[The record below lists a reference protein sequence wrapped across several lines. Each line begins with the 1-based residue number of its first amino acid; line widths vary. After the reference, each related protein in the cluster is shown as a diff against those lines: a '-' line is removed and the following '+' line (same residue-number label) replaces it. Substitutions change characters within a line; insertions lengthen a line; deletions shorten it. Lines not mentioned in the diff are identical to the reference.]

1 MKDDMTLS
9 YWDCLNTGMTQ
20 KEAAKARGVSVSA
33 VCGWAKI
40 NGVRFKPVNI
50 TAEDIPADKYEEYRV
65 MIQVDRLTQAEALDA
80 LGLAQ

>member
-1 MKDDMTLS
+1 MTDDMRPT
-9 YWDCLNTGMTQ
+9 YWDCLNSGMTQ
-20 KEAAKARGVSVSA
+20 RECADARGVSVSA
-33 VCGWAKI
+33 VCGWANI

-65 MIQVDRLTQAEALDA
+65 LIQVDRLTQAEALDA

>member
-1 MKDDMTLS
+1 MTDDMALS
-9 YWDCLNTGMTQ
+9 YWDCLNAGMTQ
-20 KEAAKARGVSVSA
+20 RECADARRVSVSA

-65 MIQVDRLTQAEALDA
+65 MIQVHRLTQAEALDA

>member
-1 MKDDMTLS
+1 MTDDMTLS
-9 YWDCLNTGMTQ
+9 YWDCLNAGMTQ
-20 KEAAKARGVSVSA
+20 RECADARRVSVSA
-33 VCGWAKI
+33 VCGWAKN

-50 TAEDIPADKYEEYRV
+50 TAEDIPDDKYEEYRV

>member
-1 MKDDMTLS
+1 MKDDMRPT

-20 KEAAKARGVSVSA
+20 RECADARRVSVSA

-65 MIQVDRLTQAEALDA
+65 MIQVDRLTQAEAMRA
-80 LGLAQ
+80 LGFVK